1 MGQVEVKRPLFTLKS
16 NKLLTR
22 VQKLEEYN
30 CFHIQLL
37 MTTIIHELYRNR
49 KKKLPNSIRKEKL
62 KKKMDQGLYSG

>member
-16 NKLLTR
+16 NKLLKR

-37 MTTIIHELYRNR
+37 MTTIIHELYRNNFLKTFQFNKKR
-49 KKKLPNSIRKEKL
+49 KIEKKL
-62 KKKMDQGLYSG
+62 DQGLYSG

>member
-37 MTTIIHELYRNR
+37 MTTIIHELYRNNFLKTFQFNKKR
-49 KKKLPNSIRKEKL
+49 KIEKKL
-62 KKKMDQGLYSG
+62 DQGLYSG